1 MNQERKPMNS
11 DEIDVIIAKM
21 QRRGKYSSEVIQ
33 LVQSDLESGVL
44 KEETEQYTSRKY
56 DIRQMRVYSNCL
68 RRNCTKEEIAV
79 ICKIGL
85 SNSQM
90 EVLYDLFDKGVQ
102 LETIQSIMEEAD
114 AIPQRMKKIYE
125 KYQEEINK
133 AMTAVEEVRKE
144 ENTDVD
150 SEYIKEL
157 VSILQ
162 TMSEKITF
170 QESRYDE
177 LNKKLKLFE
186 TSKEDEAVRQNLIVE
201 MDEKDNMLEN
211 QQEEINKAT
220 GAIARLRQDK
230 ENYLEEIKKMRDQI
244 DDLQRKVRNQELDLQ
259 EANHRLEN
267 RYVSEKDGSSPVQ
280 KLNHSKDTVSNTTEK
295 SSEVIK
301 DNPQPIAFGIPVYYQ
316 IPLYD
321 GNGHYIQQVQ
331 LERMNRKTN
340 GVVDL
345 LSKLCFKKKSRA
357 DIVKLVASGDLVP
370 AQLVQIKS
378 GIEKGL
384 TESQLVELINNNLAA
399 EKMKEIIE
407 IAILENS
414 MAY

>member
-1 MNQERKPMNS
+1 M
-11 DEIDVIIAKM
+11 
-21 QRRGKYSSEVIQ
+21 
-33 LVQSDLESGVL
+33 
-44 KEETEQYTSRKY
+44 
-56 DIRQMRVYSNCL
+56 
-68 RRNCTKEEIAV
+68 AV

-90 EVLYDLFDKGVQ
+90 EVLYDLFDKGVP

-114 AIPQRMKKIYE
+114 VIPQRMKKIYE

-133 AMTAVEEVRKE
+133 AMTAVEEIGKE
-144 ENTDVD
+144 ENTDVNSD
-150 SEYIKEL
+150 CMKEL
-157 VSILQ
+157 VSLLQ

-211 QQEEINKAT
+211 QQEQINKAT

-230 ENYLEEIKKMRDQI
+230 ENYEEEIKKMRDQI
-244 DDLQRKVRNQELDLQ
+244 DDLQRIARNQELDLQ
-259 EANHRLEN
+259 DANHRLEK
-267 RYVSEKDGSSPVQ
+267 RYVTEKDGCNLVEE
-280 KLNHSKDTVSNTTEK
+280 LNHSKDTVSNTTEK
-295 SSEVIK
+295 SSEVSK
-301 DNPQPIAFGIPVYYQ
+301 DNTQSFAFGIPVYYQ
-316 IPLYD
+316 IPLFD
-321 GNGHYIQQVQ
+321 GNGHFMQQVQ
-331 LERMNRKTN
+331 MERTERKTN
-340 GVVDL
+340 GVVGL